1 MEIERAQTQKLYN
14 EFIKMAEAQM
24 MDPRAP
30 LDEQKGNI
38 GKLMAALEK
47 AGRELKNGHLQWKEE
62 ERRVLPHKQAGE
74 SLEPFIVPS

>member
-38 GKLMAALEK
+38 GKLMAAFGEGRAGAEERTKRRKEESSHTNKQEK
-47 AGRELKNGHLQWKEE
+47 A
-62 ERRVLPHKQAGE
+62 
-74 SLEPFIVPS
+74 